1 MQIDISPG
9 GPPAPLLHDGGM
21 IPVTNTDVPIQ
32 NSDQFL
38 SALDA
43 DTREFFTALVE
54 ATGDGLRG
62 RGPDLRALLRTLGP
76 TSRQIRQLGDALV
89 GRRTQLERLVH
100 NLSVLAVAAGSK
112 DKQLAQVVSAGDQT
126 LRALAGQ
133 DVALR
138 EAIGRLPGT
147 LSAAQRSLIH
157 TTAFADQLGPT
168 LQALEPSAR
177 RLPGALSAAKPLLDL
192 AVPVARKQLRPF
204 VRALVPVAR
213 DAAPATADFATV
225 VPELS
230 SSLQVFNYFVNEL
243 SYNQGGVAQ
252 NYLKWIA
259 WFAHNAA
266 SVTSTQ
272 DAHGPMIRGMAV
284 VSCASLTAQPALA
297 PLVQL
302 LIGTTPLCK

>member
-1 MQIDISPG
+1 
-9 GPPAPLLHDGGM
+9 M